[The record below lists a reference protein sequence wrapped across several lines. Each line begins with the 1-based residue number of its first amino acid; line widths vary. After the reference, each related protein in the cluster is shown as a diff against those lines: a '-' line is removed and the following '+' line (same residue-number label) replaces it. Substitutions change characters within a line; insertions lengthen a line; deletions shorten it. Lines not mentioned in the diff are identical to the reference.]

1 MTGRAAPSEGPI
13 RQNPRRIFLLSV
25 AILGIIGI
33 MAVYSMRLNFPP
45 IRSDGL
51 GYYLYLPAT
60 FIYHDLSLQSI
71 AEIFNKGNIP
81 DVTSSLWKYSGPALW
96 ENSQNY
102 LIKYPM
108 GTALLMM
115 PFFFVACLAAF
126 LTNTPVDG
134 FSPLFQ
140 YAAATSGLVY
150 AVVGIAILWKVLE
163 KHFRQNT
170 IHIAM
175 LGMVFGT
182 NLFHYA
188 TYDSVFSHAYS
199 FFLFSLFLFIVQ
211 RIYSQC
217 SARYFIIGG
226 AVAGLII
233 ITRPTNGLWLLFGVL
248 YGVDSLHSL
257 SNRVTFWKRHS
268 TKIVYGALLCAGVIT
283 LQLLYWKIITGHFL
297 VYSYQGEGFNFTTP
311 EIFNVL
317 FSVRKGLFFWS
328 PILLT
333 VIPGLFF
340 IGKKA
345 PEYFIPTLLFLP
357 LNIYVISSWHSWF
370 YGGSF
375 GHRAFIESIPLF
387 AICFCS
393 LYEGLSSFFWERIM
407 IILTL
412 LCAILSTLLMLK
424 YWTGV
429 IPFDGTTW
437 DYFIK
442 TFFIMT
448 PR

>member
-1 MTGRAAPSEGPI
+1 
-13 RQNPRRIFLLSV
+13 LSV

-33 MAVYSMRLNFPP
+33 IAVYSLRLNFPP

-60 FIYHDLSLQSI
+60 FIYHDLSLKSI
-71 AEIFNKGNIP
+71 AELFKSGHIP
-81 DVTSSLWKYSGPALW
+81 DVTPSLWKYSGPALW
-96 ENSQNY
+96 EDSTNY

-108 GTALLMM
+108 GTAFLMM
-115 PFFFVACLAAF
+115 PFFFVAYLAAF
-126 LTNTPVDG
+126 LTDTPIDG

-140 YAAATSGLVY
+140 YATAIAGLIY
-150 AVVGIAILWKVLE
+150 AIAGIAILWKVLE
-163 KHFRQNT
+163 RHFRQNT
-170 IHIAM
+170 IIIVM
-175 LGMVFGT
+175 SGLVFGT

-188 TYDSVFSHAYS
+188 TYDSVFSHVYS
-199 FFLFSLFLFIVQ
+199 FFLFSLFLYIVQ
-211 RIYSQC
+211 RIYSQV

-233 ITRPTNGLWLLFGVL
+233 ITRPTNGLWLLFAIF
-248 YGVDSLHSL
+248 YGVDSLQSL
-257 SNRVTFWKRHS
+257 SDRLAFWKGNAN
-268 TKIVYGALLCAGVIT
+268 KIVYGALLCVGIIT
-283 LQLLYWKIITGHFL
+283 LELLYWKIVTGHLL
-297 VYSYQGEGFNFTTP
+297 VFSYQGESFNFTSP

-333 VIPGLFF
+333 VVPGLLYL
-340 IGKKA
+340 GKKA
-345 PEYFIPTLLFLP
+345 PEYSIPILLFLP

-375 GHRAFIESIPLF
+375 GHRAFIESTPLF
-387 AICFCS
+387 VICYCS
-393 LYEGLSSFFWERIM
+393 LYEGVASLFWRRTLVC
-407 IILTL
+407 LTVCCVL
-412 LCAILSTLLMLK
+412 LETWLMLK

-437 DYFIK
+437 DYFVR
-442 TFFIMT
+442 TFFVLYHQ
-448 PR
+448 